1 MKKRNRQRQTHHLKL
16 SHLGIVILFALMIL
30 PWAYP
35 AFLDLS
41 IEQVSTKIRH
51 LESQRNALNNSLRRQ
66 TAEWNTMTQPQKL
79 DEAVRQNGMSLSYPS
94 SDRQVVVRKDG
105 RLEIPAALH
114 ASLQQERIA
123 KSEIS
128 KPSKVASATPTARQR
143 TTRRRR

>member
-1 MKKRNRQRQTHHLKL
+1 MKKRNRQRKTHHLKL
-16 SHLGIVILFALMIL
+16 SHLGNVILFALMIL

-79 DEAVRQNGMSLSYPS
+79 DEAVRQNGIRLTYAPPERSII
-94 SDRQVVVRKDG
+94 VRKDG
-105 RLEIPAALH
+105 RMEIPASLH
-114 ASLQQERIA
+114 ASLEKSSIA
-123 KSEIS
+123 KKE
-128 KPSKVASATPTARQR
+128 ATPTRRVAAS
-143 TTRRRR
+143 TTRRSSRNRR